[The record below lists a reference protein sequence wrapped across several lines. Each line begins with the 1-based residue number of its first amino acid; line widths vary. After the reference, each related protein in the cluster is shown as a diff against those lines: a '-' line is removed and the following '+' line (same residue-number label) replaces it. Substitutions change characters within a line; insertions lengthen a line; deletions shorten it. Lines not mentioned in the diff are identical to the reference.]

1 MLWLCGIIFQSA
13 AAFPELKKDSSNVVV
28 RTIPSKNLD
37 TYKADKNF
45 QYQQQ
50 VPEGMNVW
58 DRFWR
63 WFWQK
68 VGALMENNGV
78 KIGLKVLMYV
88 APVVIFIFAI
98 LRFMGMEK
106 VMLWISGN
114 KSSNLPFDIH
124 EEDIYGIN
132 FNEAIDEAVAQ
143 GRFRDAT
150 RLHYLKTLRA
160 LSDLG
165 RINWNKHKTNV
176 DFAHD
181 LSGTPLSTGFSDIT
195 RLYEYAWYGEFQVS
209 GAEYDRVKEHFL
221 QFEKQIVS

>member
-1 MLWLCGIIFQSA
+1 MLWFLTFLCQSSIA
-13 AAFPELKKDSSNVVV
+13 LPVLKKDSSQVEV
-28 RTIPSKNLD
+28 RTIPIKTLD
-37 TYKADKNF
+37 GYKADKNF

-50 VPEGMNVW
+50 VPEGMSVW

-68 VGALMENNGV
+68 VGALMEISGV
-78 KIGLKVLMYV
+78 KTGLKVFMYV

-106 VMLWISGN
+106 VMLWVSGN
-114 KSSNLPFDIH
+114 KSSNPAFDIH
-124 EEDIYGIN
+124 EEDIYGID
-132 FNEAIDEAVAQ
+132 FNEVIAGAIAE
-143 GRFRDAT
+143 GRYRDAI
-150 RLHYLKTLRA
+150 RWHYLKVLRT

-165 RINWNKHKTNV
+165 RINWNKHKTNY

-181 LSGTPLSTGFSDIT
+181 LADTPLVNGFTDIT

-209 GAEYDRVKEHFL
+209 EQEYDQVKDHFL
-221 QFEKQIVS
+221 QFEKQIGS

>member
-1 MLWLCGIIFQSA
+1 MLWFLAFLCQSA
-13 AAFPELKKDSSNVVV
+13 TALPVLKKDSSHVEV
-28 RTIPSKNLD
+28 RNIPVKNLD
-37 TYKADKNF
+37 GYKADKNF

-50 VPEGMNVW
+50 GPEGMSVW

-68 VGALMENNGV
+68 VGALMENRGV
-78 KIGLKVLMYV
+78 KAGLKILMYV

-114 KSSNLPFDIH
+114 KSSNPAFDIH
-124 EEDIYGIN
+124 VEDIYGID
-132 FNEAIDEAVAQ
+132 FNEAIGEAVAE
-143 GRFRDAT
+143 GRYRDAT
-150 RLHYLKTLRA
+150 RLHYLKALRT

-165 RINWNKHKTNV
+165 RINWNKHKTNY

-181 LSGTPLSTGFSDIT
+181 LAGTPLSKGFSDIT

-209 GAEYDRVKEHFL
+209 AAEYDQVKDHFH
-221 QFEKQIVS
+221 QFEKQVAA